1 MNEKKSRVM
10 KWRRKQYVI
19 DMPVQI
25 GVTGHLLAGLGGVAL
40 LCAAALYVFLGSQSV
55 PGLDP
60 LMQFLIAA
68 NATYFILAAGILTLM
83 TLLLT
88 HRFAGPA
95 YVFRLAIR
103 GMLEGD
109 FSRRLKLRK
118 KDYHKDLASDLAGL
132 RQFWVDHEDHQRKLL
147 EELEVAVRA
156 NDKGEAQR
164 IVDRLRDTLIV
175 DPQKKP
181 QPFVPD
187 DDENPA
193 SQPEPA
199 QPPQTAEAEAT
210 A

>member
-1 MNEKKSRVM
+1 MSDKKRKSRS
-10 KWRRKQYVI
+10 WGRRRQYVI
-19 DMPVQI
+19 DKPVQI

-40 LCAAALYVFLGSQSV
+40 LCAAALYVFLGSQAV

-83 TLLLT
+83 TLLIT

-95 YVFRLAIR
+95 YVMQLAIR

-109 FSRRLKLRK
+109 FSRRLSLRK

-132 RQFWVDHEDHQRKLL
+132 RQFWVDHESHQRLML
-147 EELEVAVRA
+147 DELEVAVRTG
-156 NDKGEAQR
+156 DKGEAKR
-164 IVDRLRDTLIV
+164 IVDRLRDTLLA
-175 DPQKKP
+175 DLDKLPAPPKTDEP
-181 QPFVPD
+181 DQP
-187 DDENPA
+187 A
-193 SQPEPA
+193 AEPG
-199 QPPQTAEAEAT
+199 TVEVETTAEAT